1 MPEGLGGRVD
11 AGLLEGVRDG
21 CRGGVGDGFGVVR
34 GVLLGVGAGD
44 DGGRLVEDDNA
55 SAPLWL
61 SRALAEM
68 GTARGGSY
76 AVPAITVCTP
86 TTTA

>member
-1 MPEGLGGRVD
+1 M
-11 AGLLEGVRDG
+11 AKG
-21 CRGGVGDGFGVVR
+21 CSTGCGTVA
-34 GVLLGVGAGD
+34 GAGSRTASERYEGCCSASVPAVD
-44 DGGRLVEDDNA
+44 SGRLVEDDNA
-55 SAPLWL
+55 SAPLRP
-61 SRALAEM
+61 SRALAEI